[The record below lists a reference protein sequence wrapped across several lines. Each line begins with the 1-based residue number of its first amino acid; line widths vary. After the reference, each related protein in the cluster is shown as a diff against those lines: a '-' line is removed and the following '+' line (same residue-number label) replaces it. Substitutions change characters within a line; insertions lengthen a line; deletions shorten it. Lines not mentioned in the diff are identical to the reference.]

1 MYAAYQVLNQVS
13 GSGHQVSNFDR
24 QIGSFTSQNIF
35 AMVPILARTTIL
47 RGHIFQN
54 LCLESSTADSL
65 YHAGVQVT
73 VFNTGI
79 GLKKKSICPFQ

>member
-24 QIGSFTSQNIF
+24 DRSDHSRVKTFF

-65 YHAGVQVT
+65 YQAGVQVT
-73 VFNTGI
+73 VFDV
-79 GLKKKSICPFQ
+79 